1 MIERLKSTTNQYLV
15 NAKQNRKE
23 NMLKYKDNAQ
33 NLIIKRNKRIKSAL
47 TSQYSNK
54 IPLEYGNKV
63 GNYKYETIKS
73 NMIKENIY
81 INRQFS
87 SKKFKIKL
95 SPKPQNINSNEKI
108 LLTSQKSKN
117 PRKSSFTKFMESVT
131 QRVNQINNPINY
143 SRITKLFCPVYK
155 KKERKDSGIKEN
167 EKTILKLKEKENN
180 KFIKTENKDNKFL
193 KKYSIVQL
201 ELSDDNSQD
210 NKLMIIK
217 IKESRI
223 LSNAYL
229 NNLITK
235 KKEENII
242 KSKFENK
249 IINVDKSN
257 KIHRT
262 ENNTEKNHE
271 DYIKRILGV
280 RYKEY
285 DISNG
290 QKTFSKMIIP
300 YIEDVHRLKNI
311 KDKKTRKNTFE
322 KYKSVKVDLL
332 FYDQLTKKNKAYYL
346 NDILIQKQAKERLFS
361 RNVIKDSK
369 TINDE

>member
-1 MIERLKSTTNQYLV
+1 
-15 NAKQNRKE
+15 
-23 NMLKYKDNAQ
+23 
-33 NLIIKRNKRIKSAL
+33 
-47 TSQYSNK
+47 
-54 IPLEYGNKV
+54 
-63 GNYKYETIKS
+63 
-73 NMIKENIY
+73 
-81 INRQFS
+81 
-87 SKKFKIKL
+87 
-95 SPKPQNINSNEKI
+95 
-108 LLTSQKSKN
+108 
-117 PRKSSFTKFMESVT
+117 
-131 QRVNQINNPINY
+131 
-143 SRITKLFCPVYK
+143 
-155 KKERKDSGIKEN
+155 
-167 EKTILKLKEKENN
+167 
-180 KFIKTENKDNKFL
+180 
-193 KKYSIVQL
+193 
-201 ELSDDNSQD
+201 
-210 NKLMIIK
+210 MIIK

-300 YIEDVHRLKNI
+300 YIEDVHRLRNI

-346 NDILIQKQAKERLFS
+346 NDILIQKQAKERLFA
-361 RNVIKDSK
+361 RNVIKNSK